1 MNIHFI
7 AIGGAVMHNLAI
19 ALKKQGHHV
28 SGSDD
33 EIFEPSKSRLKIHGI
48 LPEQPGWHPDNI
60 TKDVDAVILGMHAR
74 KDNPELI
81 RAMQL
86 GINIHSFPEFLY
98 EQTKNKKRIVIAGSH
113 GKTTITSMVMHVLK
127 KQKMNFDYMVGA
139 QIEGFNTM
147 VGLSDDTDIAI
158 FEGDEY
164 LSSPLDKKPKI
175 LWYKPHAA
183 VITGIAWD
191 HANVFPTENTY
202 INQFKTFI
210 NSIPDGGKLF
220 YYKNDAILKNI
231 SDSNPDIQS
240 IGYEAVNYENING
253 TMMVK
258 TEYGDFPMS
267 VFGDHNAQNIE
278 ASKLLCAEAGVDDRQ
293 FYIAIQ
299 DFKGA
304 ARRMQLLAENKNTSV
319 YLDFA
324 HAPSKVKATTKAMK
338 ARYPKRKLVACL
350 ELHTFSS
357 LNQQFLPQYAGT
369 LSEADHAFVYFNP
382 RVVKHKNLPEINKKF
397 VKQAFDSDIMV
408 FTDADQ
414 MMNKLLNV
422 AEKNCTVLIMTS
434 GNLDGR
440 DIQSLANIITDKSKS

>member
-19 ALKKQGHHV
+19 ALKKQGHQV
-28 SGSDD
+28 TGSDD
-33 EIFEPSKSRLKIHGI
+33 EIFEPSRSRLKAHGI

-127 KQKMNFDYMVGA
+127 KQHMNFDYMVGA
-139 QIEGFNTM
+139 QIEGFDTM

-164 LSSPLDKKPKI
+164 LSSPLDKKPKF

-191 HANVFPTENTY
+191 HANVFPTENIY
-202 INQFKTFI
+202 IDQFRNFTK
-210 NSIPDGGKLF
+210 SIQHDGKV
-220 YYKNDAILKNI
+220 YVYKKDEILSKIAGVNPNIQVIHYDA
-231 SDSNPDIQS
+231 P
-240 IGYEAVNYENING
+240 AYENHKGQMII
-253 TMMVK
+253 K
-258 TEYGDFPMS
+258 TRSGKYPMS
-267 VFGDHNAQNIE
+267 VFGAHNAQNIE
-278 ASKLLCAEAGVDDRQ
+278 AARLLCAETGIDDRQ
-293 FYIAIQ
+293 FFEAMQ
-299 DFKGA
+299 SFKGA
-304 ARRMQLLAENKNTSV
+304 ARRLQLLAENQHISV

-324 HAPSKVKATTKAMK
+324 HAPSKVKATTKAVNDK
-338 ARYPKRKLVACL
+338 YPDRKLLVCL

-357 LNQQFLPQYAGT
+357 LNQQFLPQYKGA
-369 LSEADHAFVYFNP
+369 LSDADQAFVYFNP
-382 RVVKHKNLPEINKKF
+382 GVVRHKGLPELDPAFIRE
-397 VKQAFDSDIMV
+397 AFDSEKVDV
-408 FTDADQ
+408 FTDSDNLIQ
-414 MMNKLLNV
+414 NML
-422 AEKNCTVLIMTS
+422 AEPKENCTVLIMTS
-434 GNLDGR
+434 GNLDGQN
-440 DIQSLANIITDKSKS
+440 ILSLAKQITSTT